1 MSKKYSKYYVV
12 WEGKIP
18 GIYDKWDDCKKQ
30 VDGVIGAKYKSFPSH
45 EEAIEAYRDGYSASF
60 QKKTKS
66 TDLNHAGIIQ
76 NSICVDAACSGNP
89 GVMEYRG
96 VDFKTRQVMFQQGP
110 FEEGTNNIGEFLA
123 IVQAL
128 AIIKKNNLNLTIYTD
143 SMTAISW
150 VRKKEAKTKLERNAK
165 SKKVYE
171 WLDKAILWLKSNQFN
186 TPILKWDT
194 ENWGEIPADFG
205 RK

>member
-1 MSKKYSKYYVV
+1 
-12 WEGKIP
+12 
-18 GIYDKWDDCKKQ
+18 
-30 VDGVIGAKYKSFPSH
+30 
-45 EEAIEAYRDGYSASF
+45 
-60 QKKTKS
+60 
-66 TDLNHAGIIQ
+66 
-76 NSICVDAACSGNP
+76 
-89 GVMEYRG
+89 
-96 VDFKTRQVMFQQGP
+96 MFQQGP

>member
-12 WEGKIP
+12 WEGRIA
-18 GIYDKWDDCKKQ
+18 GIYNNWEECKKQ
-30 VDGVIGAKYKSFPSH
+30 IDGFEGAKYKSYPSQ
-45 EEAIEAYRDGYSASF
+45 EEAIEAYRDGYKASF
-60 QKKTKS
+60 TKKQTPNL
-66 TDLNHAGIIQ
+66 TNHPSIIQ

-96 VDFKTRQVMFQQGP
+96 VDFKTRQVMFHQGP

-123 IVQAL
+123 LVQAL

-150 VRKKEAKTKLERNAK
+150 VRKKEVKTNLVRSPKNQKLF
-165 SKKVYE
+165 E
-171 WLDKAILWLKSNQFN
+171 WIEKALLWLRSNSFH
-186 TPILKWDT
+186 TPIIKWDT